1 MNRSVFALLL
11 AAALAVAPSGRTRA
25 EPPIAALV
33 GPPPESLRGELVDV
47 GDPWSS
53 ARLLVYFG
61 ENARAYEIL
70 RARSAAGLFDLRAER
85 FEARLLT
92 EMGLYER
99 ADSLLALQTHIT
111 SPRTYYLHW
120 LQRAR
125 LCTLYGN
132 YERALD
138 FIGRLDGLEDAV
150 FEPYRDLVAVEALL
164 RIQRPLDACER
175 AAERISKGIPLSLTP
190 EFERRLLE
198 AYVDG
203 GRLAEALEFLE
214 NLKKRTSELSRLS
227 AVVAREVDVRFTL
240 GDTLGAV
247 EAAFE
252 LAKTGRASNAAEA
265 IANVLT
271 RVPPGNLP
279 GEVLLEF
286 AGVLLKHKR
295 AAEAERLMIV
305 LQGRTME
312 GLEDERR
319 RLLSAE
325 ILYAEKRYSAADG
338 EAEGR
343 FTDSSLERT
352 AKLLR
357 ARIYRGAGQQVRSA
371 EAYEGFAAAFPYDS
385 KAPEALYV
393 AWDLQR
399 ETGNALK
406 AAHLLRRIVETY
418 PGHKYARW
426 ATVRMALDDV
436 ERKEYTRGAR
446 VLEQALD
453 RLGRDDPGFLYYLAD
468 IYGRMGK
475 SRKKANVIAEIALLN
490 PVSFYLDPR
499 IPSSFVLPDLSND
512 GTAAPDGS
520 ETFLHFLERVYIERE
535 GAYDRIRSI
544 LEPWGDPSVLGES
557 AVYLIR
563 GRAFLQMGFRD
574 WGEEELRTVESKEK
588 LPPRACL
595 EIGALYDDFAMPW
608 RSVRLFQRVYYSL
621 EERQRRAFDRDFDLL
636 MYPTPFPSLV
646 FENCLRHGMSP
657 HLVYGMMREESRFD
671 DKAVSGAGAVGL
683 MQIMPETGGQI
694 AEELGFPKGVRMN
707 LLAPEV
713 NLAFGISYASR
724 LIERSDADP
733 LMMLAA
739 YNAGFGNAK
748 KWFGKEN
755 AKKSP
760 VEQVD
765 GIDYWETRDYVKR
778 IVESARLYHVF
789 YFSPAVSTGERPS
802 P

>member
-1 MNRSVFALLL
+1 M
-11 AAALAVAPSGRTRA
+11 AVALSVAVTGRTWA

-33 GPPPESLRGELVDV
+33 GPPPESLRGEPVDV

-53 ARLLVYFG
+53 ARLLALFG

-70 RARSAAGLFDLRAER
+70 RARSAAGPFDLRAER

-99 ADSLLALQTHIT
+99 ADSLLALQ
-111 SPRTYYLHW
+111 PRIASARAYYLHW

-132 YERALD
+132 YERALA
-138 FIGRLDGLEDAV
+138 FIGRLDGLEDPV
-150 FEPYRDLVAVEALL
+150 FEPYSELVAVEALL

-175 AAERISKGIPLSLTP
+175 AEERISKGIPLSLTP
-190 EFERRLLE
+190 QFERRLLE
-198 AYVDG
+198 AYLDS
-203 GRLAEALEFLE
+203 GRLADALEFLE
-214 NLKKRTSELSRLS
+214 SLKTRSSEQSRLS
-227 AVVAREVDVRFTL
+227 GIVAREADVRLAL

-247 EAAFE
+247 QAAFE
-252 LAKTGRASNAAEA
+252 LAKTGGGSDAAEA
-265 IANVLT
+265 IASVLT
-271 RVPPGNLP
+271 RVPAGNLA

-286 AGVLLKHKR
+286 AGVLLKR
-295 AAEAERLMIV
+295 NRVAEAERLMIV
-305 LQGRTME
+305 LQGRTTE
-312 GLEDERR
+312 GPENERR
-319 RLLSAE
+319 RLLDAE
-325 ILYAEKRYSAADG
+325 ILCAQKRYSAAER

-343 FTDSSLERT
+343 FADSTLERS

-371 EAYEGFAAAFPYDS
+371 EAYERFAVAFPYDS
-385 KAPEALYV
+385 KAPEVLYV
-393 AWDLQR
+393 AWDLER
-399 ETGNALK
+399 EAGNTPK
-406 AAHLLRRIVETY
+406 AAELLRRIVETY

-426 ATVRMALDDV
+426 ATVRIALDDV

-453 RLGRDDPGFLYYLAD
+453 RQGRDDPGFLYYLAD
-468 IYGRMGK
+468 IYGRMG
-475 SRKKANVIAEIALLN
+475 RKQQKAKVIAEIAVLN

-499 IPSSFVLPDLSND
+499 IPSSFVLPDLSD
-512 GTAAPDGS
+512 DATAAPDGS
-520 ETFLHFLERVYIERE
+520 ETFFQFLEKVYKERE
-535 GAYDRIRSI
+535 GAHDRIRRI
-544 LEPWGDPSVLGES
+544 LDPWGDPSVSGES
-557 AVYLIR
+557 AGYLVR

-574 WGEEELRTVESKEK
+574 WGEEELRTVESRER
-588 LPPRACL
+588 LPPRAYL
-595 EIGALYDDFAMPW
+595 ELGALYDDFAMPW
-608 RSVRLFQRVYYSL
+608 RSVRLFQRAYYSL
-621 EERQRRAFDRDFDLL
+621 EEGQRRDFDRDFDLL

-683 MQIMPETGGQI
+683 MQIMPETGGEI
-694 AEELGFPKGVRMN
+694 AEELGFPKGVPMN

-713 NLAFGISYASR
+713 NLAFGIAYASR
-724 LIERSDADP
+724 LIERSNADP

-748 KWFGKEN
+748 KWFGKKN

-765 GIDYWETRDYVKR
+765 GIDYWETREYVKR

-789 YFSPAVSTGERPS
+789 YFSPAAGSTGERDS
-802 P
+802 H